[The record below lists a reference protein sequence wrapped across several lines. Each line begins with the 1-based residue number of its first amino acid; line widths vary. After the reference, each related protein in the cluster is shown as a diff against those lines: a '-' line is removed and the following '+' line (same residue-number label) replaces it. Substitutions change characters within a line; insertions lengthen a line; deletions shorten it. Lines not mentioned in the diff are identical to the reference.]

1 MREAFE
7 ERVHDVNRCKQTEE
21 NEERTVV
28 RVIVGLV
35 GDRFVDAAFAWEKE
49 ERGKKQNRR
58 RDEDENEE
66 QECPR
71 LLVAPSVKDPP
82 RHDQI
87 KKQIYNPEEVH
98 PIKAAV

>member
-1 MREAFE
+1 MRKALEK
-7 ERVHDVNRCKQTEE
+7 RVHDIDGSKQSEE
-21 NEERTVV
+21 DEERTVV
-28 RVIVGLV
+28 RIIVSFV

-58 RDEDENEE
+58 RDKDENEE
-66 QECPR
+66 EKCPR